1 MAYNTKYI
9 LNFCNRKRVPIRVE
23 IQIKDYVGEAFILV
37 NEDDYLLDAE
47 GRYITTNIDGAYDP
61 DRDKNAIEGGGQP
74 FVLTYQNDESGKSGA
89 IRATK
94 ASMQFFENLL
104 FNIDDLAT
112 SDETEIRTVLHYDNE
127 LEWIGYVIPDFFNV
141 EITQN
146 PLINLT
152 AQDRIGILKDVSYPL
167 FSDIVNRVRYIDIVA
182 NILKQTDLT
191 LNINVVC
198 QMYCNQFPDY
208 GPADDYADYEL
219 TNPLY
224 DGWVNEYRIATNVE
238 TEETLNCYEV
248 LQSIM
253 NQFNCLITQYKGEWW
268 IVNKYDQSFGGGI
281 RFVYDYN
288 GQYQSMDRVEFGET
302 NFNLINTGGQRS
314 LIPAG
319 AKNTVLLDHGPEMI
333 YPLNHSLFSD
343 SIFPAA
349 IRHWYFNTGSS
360 TLQMLFNI
368 PALYNPD
375 GSIADTYENEVREL
389 RNNQYR
395 ITTLSGDTVNYPP
408 VPAQVIGDSWLM
420 QSEKFDVVTMDKKK
434 SSFELLVRG
443 TGKPY
448 TALMIGMFMEIE
460 EAGIPG
466 VKYYFSLQN
475 EVSDDGQSYTGN
487 NRFVIIP
494 DINVDTSI
502 VVYPFGFEN
511 KFRSANVAVDQ
522 EWKVSM
528 DIAAGSHQNYDINTA
543 KFFFRVYPNNAFK
556 KPEDGNNPSY
566 NIDLTEISNVLKE
579 IRVTFKNDNQTPKG
593 TVFQTLL
600 TSGKFTMPTDQK
612 TVLFG
617 DYQTTGQNGYFYKYR
632 EDSLSIQYNE
642 NGTRLKDWFTK
653 YDSQINPQLMH
664 TLRQMT
670 YAYGQA
676 HDELKIGFELGN
688 VNPLAQ
694 FAIRCYSDKRIIVNP
709 EDEFLLDGRNRYITS
724 RIGRYLNNKRF
735 VLVEGSIDYLR
746 SEFDGKIAQIR
757 TAETDHQEYIYS
769 QFDNDDIS

>member
-74 FVLTYQNDESGKSGA
+74 FVLTYQNDESEKSGA

-112 SDETEIRTVLHYDNE
+112 SDETEIRTVLYYDNE

-146 PLINLT
+146 PLINLV
-152 AQDRIGILKDVSYPL
+152 AHDRLGILKDIPYPL
-167 FSDIVNRVRYIDIVA
+167 ISIISSRFRIMDILV
-182 NILKQTDLT
+182 NILNQTDLQ

-198 QMYCNQFPDY
+198 QMYSNQFPDY
-208 GPADDYADYEL
+208 GASDDYADYEL
-219 TNPLY
+219 NNPLY
-224 DGWVNEYRIATNVE
+224 DVWVSEHRFVTDSTSRE
-238 TEETLNCYEV
+238 TMNCYEV

-268 IVNKYDQSFGGGI
+268 IVNKYDQSIGEGI
-281 RFVYDYN
+281 TFRYDYA
-288 GQYQSMDRVEFGET
+288 GLFQGMDRTEFGEI
-302 NFNLINTGGQRS
+302 NFNLINTGGQRT

-319 AKNTVLLDHGPEMI
+319 AKNTVLLDHGLDLTYPMNNIFDAPGIVATVPNYWVNNNGLMMLMSYNIPTEYDGAGDVVDYYQDSKINVRLNDTIIDDPNPSIGTVDVPWNEGNLESQPFPVGSVTEKTFDMEFSVQAVGKPRTGLLIRLCLLFEDDDLLFVSSHLDEGQSYYCYKYSELITSTDPYPVAFFEFNDEYNDQNIAVKSTFTVNKTTSIEYLKRVASVSGQVLNSEGFNDAKMFVRI
-333 YPLNHSLFSD
+333 YPGFSRD
-343 SIFPAA
+343 GGVSARIA
-349 IRHWYFNTGSS
+349 IRHAT
-360 TLQMLFNI
+360 
-368 PALYNPD
+368 
-375 GSIADTYENEVREL
+375 
-389 RNNQYR
+389 
-395 ITTLSGDTVNYPP
+395 
-408 VPAQVIGDSWLM
+408 
-420 QSEKFDVVTMDKKK
+420 
-434 SSFELLVRG
+434 
-443 TGKPY
+443 
-448 TALMIGMFMEIE
+448 
-460 EAGIPG
+460 
-466 VKYYFSLQN
+466 
-475 EVSDDGQSYTGN
+475 
-487 NRFVIIP
+487 
-494 DINVDTSI
+494 
-502 VVYPFGFEN
+502 
-511 KFRSANVAVDQ
+511 
-522 EWKVSM
+522 
-528 DIAAGSHQNYDINTA
+528 
-543 KFFFRVYPNNAFK
+543 
-556 KPEDGNNPSY
+556 
-566 NIDLTEISNVLKE
+566 
-579 IRVTFKNDNQTPKG
+579 VTFKNDNQTPKG

-600 TSGKFTMPTDQK
+600 TSGNFTMPTDQK

-642 NGTRLKDWFTK
+642 NGTRLKDWFTT
-653 YDSQINPQLMH
+653 YDSQLNSQLMH

-746 SEFDGKIAQIR
+746 SEFDGKLAQIR